1 MRGGKAGVL
10 PAALLI
16 TAACAGAPEPQ
27 PTSVVRAVVAIEPQ
41 ADWVSR
47 IGDRHVAVTVLVA
60 PGQEPEM
67 YEPTPRQM
75 TEVAEAGVLFTM
87 GLPFEAGLAARIR
100 ASAPALK
107 VVDLLSGIER
117 LPMPGGHHHH
127 GHRHSHRHAAGEP
140 DPHLWL
146 DPVRVQAMA
155 ATIRDALAELAPEHA
170 EEFRAGHDAFVDRL
184 AAADQRCRELLAPYA
199 EREMLVF
206 HPAFGYFAHRYGL
219 VQVPIEVAGRE
230 PTPRE
235 LAATVERVRA
245 TGLRTVFVQPEF
257 ASESVRT
264 VAEAMGGRVVV
275 LNPLAADTAG
285 NLEEMARAVAE
296 SFQDD
301 T

>member
-1 MRGGKAGVL
+1 MRPGKAGL
-10 PAALLI
+10 LAAALLGA
-16 TAACAGAPEPQ
+16 AACGGVPEPT
-27 PTSVVRAVVAIEPQ
+27 PAAVVRAVVAIEPQ

-75 TEVAEAGVLFTM
+75 TEVAEAAVLFTM

-127 GHRHSHRHAAGEP
+127 GHGHSHRHAAGEP
-140 DPHLWL
+140 DPHVWL
-146 DPVRVQAMA
+146 DPVRVRAMA
-155 ATIRDALAELAPEHA
+155 ATIRDALAEVAPEHS
-170 EEFRAGHDAFVDRL
+170 EDFRAGHDAFVDRL
-184 AAADQRCRELLAPYA
+184 AAADQRCREMLAPFA
-199 EREMLVF
+199 GREMLVF

-219 VQVPIEVAGRE
+219 IQVPIEVSGRE

-235 LAATVERVRA
+235 LAATVERSRS
-245 TGLRTVFVQPEF
+245 TGSRTVFVQPES
-257 ASESVRT
+257 ASGAART
-264 VAEAMGGRVVV
+264 VAEAIGGRVVV

-285 NLEEMARAVAE
+285 NLKEMARTVAE
-296 SFQDD
+296 MFQEE